1 MIKAYLWSQT
11 IGVISDL
18 RGLFS
23 RILLKKKCFQ
33 AWQPDF
39 VKTILIW
46 QHLFKRAV
54 LPFFIFCGCKTHW
67 DAFTRVFNPNP
78 TSSVQIGLFWL
89 QNCYFFSLKVRK
101 CYGSFMGLIML
112 NELMKIYST
121 SWVLNHLFS
130 SHYYEVKVLY
140 YNAQGIITLARGLYS
155 IARL

>member
-1 MIKAYLWSQT
+1 MFSGLTAWFCENNI
-11 IGVISDL
+11 DL
-18 RGLFS
+18 ATP
-23 RILLKKKCFQ
+23 FQ
-33 AWQPDF
+33 KGSSF
-39 VKTILIW
+39 
-46 QHLFKRAV
+46 
-54 LPFFIFCGCKTHW
+54 FFIICGCETHW

-101 CYGSFMGLIML
+101 CYGSFMGLSMI

-140 YNAQGIITLARGLYS
+140 YKAQGIITLAGHLNS